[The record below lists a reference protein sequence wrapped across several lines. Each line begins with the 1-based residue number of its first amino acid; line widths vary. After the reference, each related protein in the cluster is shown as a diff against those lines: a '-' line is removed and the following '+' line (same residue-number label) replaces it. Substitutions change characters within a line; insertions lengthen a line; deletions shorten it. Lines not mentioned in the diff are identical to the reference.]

1 MSSENDSLQ
10 EKHEMDSTALSYLF
24 STKSCSD
31 NGGGN
36 IKDYCFIL
44 AKENLCL
51 DSGIEN
57 LITS

>member
-44 AKENLCL
+44 AKENLTYL
-51 DSGIEN
+51 KK
-57 LITS
+57 LKT